1 MAPAAVDYLS
11 QVSACRENMV
21 TETGAAMWRLFFGMV
36 LYYLLDLRALL
47 AGLHDSFMTLACL
60 SILMVDAGE
69 IVLPN

>member
-1 MAPAAVDYLS
+1 
-11 QVSACRENMV
+11 MV